1 MPAGGTWTAQN
12 KIRPGAYINF
22 IYKAKQNLLTVGARG
37 VVAVATDLSW
47 GPDNE
52 IITVTAS
59 QMLTGKSLPLVGVV
73 ADDSSESLPLRL
85 ALASATTALVYRANP
100 GGKKAKV
107 EDTTTGYTVE
117 AKYPGTLGNKI
128 TVVILEDTPTE
139 DQFTI
144 NVLVDGLKKESFI
157 VTTAESLAEIDS
169 DFVTISADAQ
179 QSFTG
184 TGSLLAFQ
192 ITGGASSINSV
203 KVDGVAV
210 TDYGFNPTTS
220 TVTLKT
226 APAASTTILISYV
239 KPLVASAGLT
249 PTGGTNGTEL
259 SDFTDFFESLKYKTF
274 NAIAVDSSLT
284 TVATQIV
291 NWVRDMRENQGRK
304 IVGVVC
310 DKNTV
315 DYEGIIS
322 VNQGFKND
330 VDTVTTQ
337 LFSLYVASLSA
348 GAAVNESLTCREITE
363 ATEIINP
370 IDEADI
376 DAALQ
381 TGKFILTYRQDGKV
395 VIEKDINTLQSFTAD
410 KGYPFSKNRVVRCLD
425 EIGNSVALKFTQ
437 NYAGKVDNNDEG
449 RALFKSEIINLM
461 DTLQNMGAI
470 QNFQSSDVTVYQGDD
485 IDNVVVDLTI
495 QPVDAME
502 KLYMTVYVSA

>member
-47 GPDNE
+47 GPDDE
-52 IITVTAS
+52 LIELTAS

-85 ALASATTALVYRANP
+85 AFASATTAYVFKANP
-100 GGKKAKV
+100 GGA
-107 EDTTTGYTVE
+107 EASIADATTGYTIT
-117 AKYPGTLGNKI
+117 AKYPGTLGNSI
-128 TVVILEDTPTE
+128 TVVILEDTPQE
-139 DQFTI
+139 DSYTV
-144 NVLVDGLKKESFI
+144 NVLVNSIKKESFVI
-157 VTTAESLAEIDS
+157 TAAESLEEIDS
-169 DFVTISADAQ
+169 DYVTISADATET
-179 QSFTG
+179 FTG
-184 TGSLLAFQ
+184 DGATTTFTIS
-192 ITGGASSINSV
+192 TGASS
-203 KVDGVAV
+203 V
-210 TDYGFNPTTS
+210 TDVTVDSTS
-220 TVTLKT
+220 VDYTYDADTGVVTLDS
-226 APAASTTILISYV
+226 APEASASIVVSYIM
-239 KPLVASAGLT
+239 PLVATAGLT
-249 PTGGTNGTEL
+249 LSGGTNGSEL
-259 SDFTDFFESLKYKTF
+259 QDFSDFLDALKYKTF
-274 NAIAVDSSLT
+274 NAIAIDSSLT
-284 TVATQIV
+284 AVATQLV
-291 NWVRDMRENQGRK
+291 SWVTDMRENEGKK
-304 IVGVVC
+304 IVGVVLN
-310 DKNTV
+310 KNTA

-322 VNQGFKND
+322 VSQGFSND
-330 VDTVTTQ
+330 VDTVTPQ

-370 IDEADI
+370 LDESDI
-376 DAALQ
+376 ETALE
-381 TGKFILTYRQDGKV
+381 TGMFILTYRQDGAV
-395 VIEKDINTLQSFTAD
+395 VIEKDINTLQNFTDD

-425 EIGNSVALKFTQ
+425 EIGNSVALKFTT

-449 RALFKSEIINLM
+449 RKLFKSEIINLM

-470 QNFQSSDVTVYQGDD
+470 QNFDPEDITVYQGDD